1 MADTDIEIQ
10 KEIMILSGDE
20 FNSVTELANP
30 MWNASHMV
38 MMGTDPGDA
47 STDLNT
53 ASPQI
58 IAPLTTHDRPLR
70 VAVVTGVK

>member
-30 MWNASHMV
+30 
-38 MMGTDPGDA
+38 
-47 STDLNT
+47 
-53 ASPQI
+53 
-58 IAPLTTHDRPLR
+58 
-70 VAVVTGVK
+70 VV